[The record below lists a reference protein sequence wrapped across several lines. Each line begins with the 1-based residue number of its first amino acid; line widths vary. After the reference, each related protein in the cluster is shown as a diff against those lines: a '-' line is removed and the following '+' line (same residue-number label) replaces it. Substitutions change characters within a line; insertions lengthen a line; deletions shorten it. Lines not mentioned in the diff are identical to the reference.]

1 MRQRLLII
9 VSRLLQGGID
19 TILIEYLKRFDRE
32 RFSISLAVGICME
45 EREVY
50 IDDVPADVPV
60 HYLVKRHTLV
70 KYRKLKTVHRLSFP
84 EKAVDEIV
92 LSPLRRII
100 QQRNLN
106 KLIAQHDIVIDFDST
121 FYSFLRNCP
130 IPKIAFFHFSFRQY
144 HNGNPRK
151 LERLG
156 RKLEVY
162 DRVITICEEMRAE
175 GAEMYP
181 HLKDKFVTIYNA
193 FDFDRI
199 RQQAEEEEV
208 DEKLT
213 GIPYILAVQRLEET
227 QKDLTTLIKA
237 YKLLVDKYGLEEH
250 LYVIGEGRSKK
261 ELEDLCQSLGLK
273 DRVLFLGRKSNPYCW
288 MKHSR
293 LFVLS
298 SKFEGF
304 GIVLIEAM
312 SLGIP
317 SVSTSCPTG
326 PSEILDYGKAG
337 GLVKVGDVDGM
348 AEEIYRMLSDTEYR
362 LQIEEHM
369 RLQIRKFDIHTTIR
383 EIEDQT
389 HSVTGD

>member
-1 MRQRLLII
+1 MKQRLLII

-19 TILIEYLKRFDRE
+19 TVLIEYLRRFDRE
-32 RFSISLAVGICME
+32 RFAISLAVGMCME

-50 IDDVPADVPV
+50 IHEVPDDVPV
-60 HYLVKRHTLV
+60 HYLVKKHTLI
-70 KYRKLKTVHRLSFP
+70 KYRKLKTVQKLSLP
-84 EKAVDEIV
+84 KKAMDEIV

-100 QQRNLN
+100 QQRSLN
-106 KLIAQHDIVIDFDST
+106 KLVAQHDVVIDFDST

-144 HNGNPRK
+144 HHGNRRK
-151 LERLG
+151 LERMG

-162 DRVITICEEMRAE
+162 DRVVTICNEMKQE
-175 GAEMYP
+175 GIEMYP
-181 HLKDKFVTIYNA
+181 HLKGKFVTIYNA
-193 FDFDRI
+193 FDFEYI
-199 RQQAEEEEV
+199 RQQAEEV
-208 DEKLT
+208 DCTLT
-213 GIPYILAVQRLEET
+213 GVPYILAVQRLEET

-237 YKLLVDKYGLEEH
+237 YKILVDKYGIEER

-261 ELEDLCQSLGLK
+261 DLEELCISLGLK
-273 DRVLFLGRKSNPYCW
+273 DRVLFLGRRSNPYGW

-312 SLGIP
+312 SLGVP

-326 PSEILDYGKAG
+326 PSEILDYGNAG
-337 GLVKVGDVDGM
+337 GLVKVGDAEEM
-348 AEEIYRMLSDTEYR
+348 AEAMCRMLVDMDYRMR
-362 LQIEEHM
+362 IKAQM
-369 RLQIRKFDIHTTIR
+369 KLQIRKFDIHSTIKDIEKLVM
-383 EIEDQT
+383 EIT
-389 HSVTGD
+389 K